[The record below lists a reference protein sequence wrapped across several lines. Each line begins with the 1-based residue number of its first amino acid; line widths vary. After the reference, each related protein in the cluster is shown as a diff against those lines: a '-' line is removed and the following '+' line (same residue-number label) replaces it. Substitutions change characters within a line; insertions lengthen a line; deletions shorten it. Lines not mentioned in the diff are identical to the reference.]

1 MPYLTDLAGVA
12 RKTSLEVIE
21 VPGWE
26 TRGRGEMSDVR
37 AVVCHHTATLNR
49 TADMPSLDTLV
60 DGRPD
65 LTGPLAH
72 FGLSRSGKVYVIAAG
87 RCNHAGTVRDPSWG
101 NSHAIGIEAEATGTD
116 ATWPEVQLA
125 AFAQLCRVLIDHFG
139 LSASAVLGH
148 KEVAD
153 PPGRKIDPNFD
164 MPAFRARI
172 NALSGTANPPA
183 LAPAAALSSSPTVPV
198 SPTLPVSPALP
209 PAPASDSSWP
219 SWLPSLPWFEGES
232 SGPVPVT
239 APRSVEHDVLPAY
252 LSGQALNVR
261 RHLTALRDFRRDEFG
276 GQPARP
282 SEGHVQAV
290 NALLATLRGPLN
302 TLVERLDR
310 AADAAQ
316 TNPSPHRIGLALDL
330 KTQAHDLVRAT
341 ERVWDFYFEL
351 FGQRQSAFGDWLDAC
366 DRITLDCYQHVFM
379 HLGNER
385 SIPAPPPFCY
395 MRTGFSPATFR
406 RGIPLRRLGR
416 QLNPFPL
423 VQLPYHRLVN
433 PWTIGAILHE
443 VSHNLQNELQLE
455 QAVPAS
461 IRHRLRAA
469 GVPVAISNI
478 WTRWNREIFG
488 DMVGCLLGGEA
499 FVSSLMDVIGR
510 APAQAFGYTSR
521 SVHPTP
527 YLRTFLSCELLR
539 RMGFPER
546 AAEFSRAWSE
556 LYPVPR
562 ESMLPPKLLSTARTA
577 IPAVVEAV
585 CYTPFKGLGGKSLR
599 QVIFFEPRH
608 QAMIEE
614 AGVRLAKGVDPG
626 VVPERFL
633 IGAVRSALDQ
643 HRAEPDRLMRN
654 FYTQLARR

>member
-21 VPGWE
+21 VPGWQ

-49 TADMPSLDTLV
+49 TADMPSLDTLIN
-60 DGRPD
+60 GRPD
-65 LTGPLAH
+65 LSGPLSH

-101 NSHAIGIEAEATGTD
+101 NSHSIGIEAEATGTD
-116 ATWPEVQLA
+116 ATWPEVQVE

-139 LSASAVLGH
+139 LSTNVVLGH

-164 MPAFRARI
+164 MAAFRTRI
-172 NALSGTANPPA
+172 
-183 LAPAAALSSSPTVPV
+183 AALGGTTPP
-198 SPTLPVSPALP
+198 P
-209 PAPASDSSWP
+209 PAPTTPPTTPAPSAPAPTSSWL
-219 SWLPSLPWFEGES
+219 SWLPSLPWFEGEA
-232 SGPVPVT
+232 T
-239 APRSVEHDVLPAY
+239 ATPIARPAAARGRRDVLPAY

-261 RHLTALRDFRRDEFG
+261 RHVTALRDFRRDEFG

-290 NALLATLRGPLN
+290 NALLATLRGPL
-302 TLVERLDR
+302 TTIVERLDR

-316 TNPSPHRIGLALDL
+316 TQPSPHRVGLALDL

-351 FGQRQSAFGDWLDAC
+351 FGQRQSAFGEWLDAC

-461 IRHRLRAA
+461 IERRLRAA
-469 GVPVAISNI
+469 GVPAPIVAI
-478 WTRWNREIFG
+478 WVRWNREIFG

-499 FVSSLMDVIGR
+499 FVASLMDVIGR
-510 APAQAFGYTSR
+510 APAQSFGYTPR

-546 AAEFSRAWSE
+546 AAEFSRAWTQ
-556 LYPVPR
+556 LYPAPR
-562 ESMLPPKLLSTARTA
+562 ESTMPPKLLATARTA
-577 IPAVVEAV
+577 IPAVVDAV
-585 CYTPFKGLGGKSLR
+585 CETRFKGLGNKSLR
-599 QVIFFEPRH
+599 EVIFFEPRH
-608 QAMIEE
+608 QAMIDE
-614 AGVRLAKGVDPG
+614 AGARLAKGVDPG

-643 HRAEPDRLMRN
+643 HRAAPDLLMRN
-654 FYTQLARR
+654 FYIQLARR

>member
-1 MPYLTDLAGVA
+1 MMPYLTDLAGVA

-26 TRGRGEMSDVR
+26 TRGRGRMRDIR

-49 TADMPSLDTLV
+49 TADMPSLDTLIN
-60 DGRPD
+60 GRPD
-65 LTGPLAH
+65 LRGPLSH

-87 RCNHAGTVRDPSWG
+87 RCNHAGAVRNPSWG
-101 NSHAIGIEAEATGTD
+101 NSHSIGIEAEATGTD
-116 ATWPEVQLA
+116 TIWPEVQVA
-125 AFAQLCRVLIDHFG
+125 AYAQLCRVLIDHFG
-139 LSASAVLGH
+139 LSVSAVLGH

-153 PPGRKIDPNFD
+153 PPGRKPDPNFD
-164 MPAFRARI
+164 MAAFRARVG
-172 NALSGTANPPA
+172 ALGG
-183 LAPAAALSSSPTVPV
+183 APL
-198 SPTLPVSPALP
+198 
-209 PAPASDSSWP
+209 PAPAPAPTPNPAPPSSGP
-219 SWLPSLPWFEGES
+219 SWLPSLPWFESEASTGT
-232 SGPVPVT
+232 GAATPVVRPG
-239 APRSVEHDVLPAY
+239 APRGRQDVLPVY

-261 RHLTALRDFRRDEFG
+261 RHLNALRDFRRDEFG
-276 GQPARP
+276 AQPARP

-290 NALLATLRGPLN
+290 NALLGTLRGPLQ
-302 TLVERLDR
+302 TVVERLDR
-310 AADAAQ
+310 ASDAAQ
-316 TNPSPHRIGLALDL
+316 ARPSATRVGLAMEL
-330 KTQAHDLVRAT
+330 KTRAHDLVRAT

-385 SIPAPPPFCY
+385 SIPSPPPFCY

-406 RGIPLRRLGR
+406 RGVPLRRLGR

-433 PWTIGAILHE
+433 PWTMGAILHE

-455 QAVPAS
+455 QAVPSS
-461 IRHRLRAA
+461 IGRRLRAA
-469 GVPVAISNI
+469 GLPGPVTAV
-478 WTRWNREIFG
+478 WVRWNREIFG

-499 FVSSLMDVIGR
+499 FVASLMDVIGR
-510 APAQAFGYTSR
+510 TPAQSLGYSPR

-539 RMGFPER
+539 RMGFGER
-546 AAEFSRAWSE
+546 AAEFRRAWSQ
-556 LYPVPR
+556 LYPSTR
-562 ESMLPPKLLSTARTA
+562 ESALPPELLATADRA

-585 CYTPFKGLGGKSLR
+585 CYTPFTGLGDKALR
-599 QVIFFEPRH
+599 DVIFFEPRH

-614 AGVRLAKGVDPG
+614 AGRRLAKGVDPG

-643 HRAEPDRLMRN
+643 GRAEPDRLMRN
-654 FYTQLARR
+654 FYVQLARR

>member
-12 RKTSLEVIE
+12 RKTNLEVIE

-49 TADMPSLDTLV
+49 TADMPSLDILIN
-60 DGRPD
+60 GRPD
-65 LTGPLAH
+65 LAGPLSH

-87 RCNHAGTVRDPSWG
+87 RCNHAGAVQNPSWG
-101 NSHAIGIEAEATGTD
+101 NSHSIGIEAEATGTD
-116 ATWPEVQLA
+116 ATWPEVQMA

-139 LSASAVLGH
+139 LSVSAVLGH
-148 KEVAD
+148 KDVAD

-172 NALSGTANPPA
+172 SALSGT
-183 LAPAAALSSSPTVPV
+183 
-198 SPTLPVSPALP
+198 
-209 PAPASDSSWP
+209 PAPAPTPTPVPTPAPAPAPAPAPSSPWLSWP
-219 SWLPSLPWFEGES
+219 SWLPSMPWYEGES
-232 SGPVPVT
+232 MNGAGAATPVVRPGT
-239 APRSVEHDVLPAY
+239 PRAGQDVLPVY

-261 RHLTALRDFRRDEFG
+261 RHLNALRDFRRDEFG
-276 GQPARP
+276 SQPARP

-290 NALLATLRGPLN
+290 NSLLATLRGPLK
-302 TLVERLDR
+302 TVVERLDR
-310 AADAAQ
+310 ASDAAQ
-316 TNPSPHRIGLALDL
+316 TRPSESRVGLAMEL

-351 FGQRQSAFGDWLDAC
+351 FGQRQGAFGEWLDAC

-385 SIPAPPPFCY
+385 SIPSPPPFCY

-416 QLNPFPL
+416 QVNPFPL

-433 PWTIGAILHE
+433 PWTMGAILHE

-455 QAVPAS
+455 QAVPSSIAS
-461 IRHRLRAA
+461 RLREA
-469 GVPVAISNI
+469 GIPEPVASV
-478 WTRWNREIFG
+478 WVRWNREIFG

-499 FVSSLMDVIGR
+499 FVASLMDVIGR
-510 APAQAFGYTSR
+510 TSAQSLGYSPR

-546 AAEFSRAWSE
+546 AAEYRRAWSQ
-556 LYPVPR
+556 LYPSPR
-562 ESMLPPKLLSTARTA
+562 EGALPPKLLATADRT

-585 CYTPFKGLGGKSLR
+585 CYTRFNGLGGKALR
-599 QVIFFEPRH
+599 DVIFFEPRH
-608 QAMIEE
+608 QSMIEE
-614 AGVRLAKGVDPG
+614 AGRRLAKGVDPG

-643 HRAEPDRLMRN
+643 GRAEPERLMRN
-654 FYTQLARR
+654 FYVQLARR

>member
-1 MPYLTDLAGVA
+1 MPYLTDLASVA
-12 RKTSLEVIE
+12 RKTNLEVIE

-26 TRGRGEMSDVR
+26 TRGRSQMGDVR

-49 TADMPSLDTLV
+49 TADMPSLDTLIN
-60 DGRPD
+60 GRSD
-65 LTGPLAH
+65 LKGPLSH
-72 FGLSRSGKVYVIAAG
+72 FGLSRSGKIYVIAAG
-87 RCNHAGTVRDPSWG
+87 RCNHAGTVRNPSWG
-101 NSHAIGIEAEATGTD
+101 NSHSIGIEAEATGTD

-125 AFAQLCRVLIDHFG
+125 ALAQLCRVLVDHFG
-139 LSASAVLGH
+139 LSVSAVLGH

-164 MPAFRARI
+164 MNAFRARI
-172 NALSGTANPPA
+172 GTLGGA
-183 LAPAAALSSSPTVPV
+183 APAQ
-198 SPTLPVSPALP
+198 P
-209 PAPASDSSWP
+209 PAPPPSPAPAPSSWLP
-219 SWLPSLPWFEGES
+219 WRSWIPSLPWFEGEAS
-232 SGPVPVT
+232 NGAGVATPVVAAS
-239 APRSVEHDVLPAY
+239 APRTDQDVLPRY

-261 RHLTALRDFRRDEFG
+261 RHLDALRDFRRDEFG
-276 GQPARP
+276 AQPARP

-290 NALLATLRGPLN
+290 NALLATLRGPLR
-302 TLVERLDR
+302 TAVEKLDR

-316 TNPSPHRIGLALDL
+316 SQPTATRVSLALEL

-351 FGQRQSAFGDWLDAC
+351 FGQRQSAFGEWLDAC

-379 HLGNER
+379 HLGNQR
-385 SIPAPPPFCY
+385 SIPSPSPFCY

-406 RGIPLRRLGR
+406 RGVPLRRLGR

-423 VQLPYHRLVN
+423 VQLPYHRMIN
-433 PWTIGAILHE
+433 PWTMGAILHE

-455 QAVPAS
+455 RAVPSS
-461 IRHRLRAA
+461 IAARLRKA
-469 GVPVAISNI
+469 GLPEPVTAV
-478 WTRWNREIFG
+478 WVRWNREIFG

-510 APAQAFGYTSR
+510 TPAQSLGYSPR

-527 YLRTFLSCELLR
+527 YLRTYLSCELLR

-546 AAEFSRAWSE
+546 AAAFRRAWSQ
-556 LYPVPR
+556 LYPSPR
-562 ESMLPPKLLSTARTA
+562 ESTMPPKLLATADRA
-577 IPAVVEAV
+577 IAAVVEAV
-585 CYTPFKGLGGKSLR
+585 CYTPFRALGSKALR
-599 QVIFFEPRH
+599 DVIFFEPRH
-608 QAMIEE
+608 QVMIEE
-614 AGVRLAKGVDPG
+614 AGARLAKGVDPG

-643 HRAEPDRLMRN
+643 GRAEPDRLMRN
-654 FYTQLARR
+654 FYVQLARR

>member
-12 RKTSLEVIE
+12 RKTSLEVVE

-26 TRGRGEMSDVR
+26 TRGRGEMRDVR

-65 LTGPLAH
+65 LAGPLAH
-72 FGLSRSGKVYVIAAG
+72 FGLSRSGKIYVIAAG
-87 RCNHAGTVRDPSWG
+87 RCNHAGTVRNSSWG

-116 ATWPEVQLA
+116 TTWPEIQLA

-139 LSASAVLGH
+139 LGVPAVLGH

-164 MPAFRARI
+164 MNAFRAWVGSLGGI
-172 NALSGTANPPA
+172 
-183 LAPAAALSSSPTVPV
+183 PV
-198 SPTLPVSPALP
+198 TP
-209 PAPASDSSWP
+209 WP
-219 SWLPSLPWFEGES
+219 SWLPWFESE
-232 SGPVPVT
+232 
-239 APRSVEHDVLPAY
+239 APGAAATPIVRPGAPHARRDVLPSY

-261 RHLTALRDFRRDEFG
+261 RHLDALRDFRRDEFG

-290 NALLATLRGPLN
+290 NALLAKLRAPLR
-302 TLVERLDR
+302 TAVERLDR
-310 AADAAQ
+310 ASDAAQ
-316 TNPSPHRIGLALDL
+316 ARPSPSRLGLALDL
-330 KTQAHDLVRAT
+330 KTRAHDLVRAT

-366 DRITLDCYQHVFM
+366 DRIALDCYQHVFM
-379 HLGNER
+379 HLGSAR
-385 SIPAPPPFCY
+385 SIPSPSPFCY

-406 RGIPLRRLGR
+406 RGIPLRQLGR
-416 QLNPFPL
+416 QMNPFPL

-433 PWTIGAILHE
+433 PWTIGAVLHE
-443 VSHNLQNELQLE
+443 IGHNLQNELNLE
-455 QAVPAS
+455 RAIPSSIAS
-461 IRHRLRAA
+461 RLRSE
-469 GVPVAISNI
+469 GIPEPVTAV
-478 WTRWNREIFG
+478 WMRWNREIFG
-488 DMVGCLLGGEA
+488 DMLGCLLGGEA

-510 APAQAFGYTSR
+510 SRTQSLGYSPR
-521 SVHPTP
+521 GVHPTP

-539 RMGFPER
+539 RMGFADR
-546 AAEFSRAWSE
+546 AAEFRRAWSR
-556 LYPVPR
+556 LYPAAR
-562 ESMLPPKLLSTARTA
+562 ESALPPKLLATADRT

-585 CYTPFKGLGGKSLR
+585 CCTPFTGLGGKALR
-599 QVIFFEPRH
+599 DVIFFEPRH
-608 QAMIEE
+608 QLMIEE
-614 AGVRLAKGVDPG
+614 AGRRLAKGIDPG

-633 IGAVRSALDQ
+633 IGAVRSALDEG
-643 HRAEPDRLMRN
+643 RADPDRLMRN
-654 FYTQLARR
+654 FYVQLARR

>member
-116 ATWPEVQLA
+116 ATWPEIQLE

-164 MPAFRARI
+164 MNAFRARI
-172 NALSGTANPPA
+172 NALSGTTNPPA
-183 LAPAAALSSSPTVPV
+183 LAPAAAVASSPAVPV
-198 SPTLPVSPALP
+198 SPTLPVARR
-209 PAPASDSSWP
+209 
-219 SWLPSLPWFEGES
+219 
-232 SGPVPVT
+232 T
-239 APRSVEHDVLPAY
+239 AERDVLPAY

-316 TNPSPHRIGLALDL
+316 TTPSPNRIGLALEL

-461 IRHRLRAA
+461 IGHRLRAA
-469 GVPVAISNI
+469 GIPVAVSNI
-478 WTRWNREIFG
+478 WMRWNREIFG
-488 DMVGCLLGGEA
+488 DMVGCLLGGES

-539 RMGFPER
+539 RMGFDER

-556 LYPVPR
+556 LYPAPR
-562 ESMLPPKLLSTARTA
+562 ESTMPPKLLSSARTA

-654 FYTQLARR
+654 FYIQLARR

>member
-1 MPYLTDLAGVA
+1 MPYLTDLAAVA

-26 TRGRGEMSDVR
+26 TRGRGQMKDVR

-49 TADMPSLDTLV
+49 TADMPSLNTLIK
-60 DGRPD
+60 GRSD
-65 LTGPLAH
+65 LPGPLSH

-87 RCNHAGTVRDPSWG
+87 RCNHAGAVQNPSWS
-101 NSHAIGIEAEATGTD
+101 NSHSIGIEAEATGTD

-125 AFAQLCRVLIDHFG
+125 AYAQLCRVLIDYFG
-139 LSASAVLGH
+139 LSVSAVLGH

-164 MPAFRARI
+164 MAAFRARVS
-172 NALSGTANPPA
+172 ALSGTPPPA
-183 LAPAAALSSSPTVPV
+183 PTSAPAA
-198 SPTLPVSPALP
+198 P
-209 PAPASDSSWP
+209 PAPVPTPAPTSFWP
-219 SWLPSLPWFEGES
+219 SWLPSLPWFEGEAPN
-232 SGPVPVT
+232 GTGGATPVVRPG
-239 APRSVEHDVLPAY
+239 ASRARQDVLPVY

-261 RHLTALRDFRRDEFG
+261 RHLNALRDFRRDEFG

-282 SEGHVQAV
+282 SEAHVQAV
-290 NALLATLRGPLN
+290 NTLLATLRGPLM
-302 TLVERLDR
+302 TVVDRLAR
-310 AADAAQ
+310 ASDAAQ
-316 TNPSPHRIGLALDL
+316 ARPTETRVGLALEL

-351 FGQRQSAFGDWLDAC
+351 FGQRQSAFGEWLDAC

-423 VQLPYHRLVN
+423 VQLPYHRMVN
-433 PWTIGAILHE
+433 PWTMGAILHE

-455 QAVPAS
+455 QAVPSS
-461 IRHRLRAA
+461 IGRRLRAA
-469 GVPVAISNI
+469 GVPEPVAAV
-478 WTRWNREIFG
+478 WVRWNREIFG
-488 DMVGCLLGGEA
+488 DMVGCMLGGEA
-499 FVSSLMDVIGR
+499 FVASLMDVIGR
-510 APAQAFGYTSR
+510 AQAQSFGYSPR

-539 RMGFPER
+539 RMGLGER
-546 AAEFSRAWSE
+546 AAEFRRAWSQ
-556 LYPVPR
+556 LYPSPR
-562 ESMLPPKLLSTARTA
+562 ASTLPPKLLATADRA

-585 CYTPFKGLGGKSLR
+585 CYTPFTGLGGKALR
-599 QVIFFEPRH
+599 DVIFFEPRH

-614 AGVRLAKGVDPG
+614 AGRRLAKGVDPG

-643 HRAEPDRLMRN
+643 GRAEPDRLMRN
-654 FYTQLARR
+654 FYIQLARR